1 MADYHML
8 SDRDRRD
15 IQGLVLYGTTCPL
28 LRYHFV
34 RVDDAVGG
42 RRLVG
47 ALTEPGPLRVAT
59 AGLRD
64 KDARSES
71 LVYVGITWSGLQ
83 ALRVSAVALGAF
95 PEEFRAGAKA
105 RAANVGDD
113 GPSAPDR
120 WLFDPDT
127 VHIAVMIYART
138 AERLDELSRELQ
150 DTARVHGCTLVTTLN
165 GEALPEHDHPSGQR
179 IARPVH
185 FGFTDGIS
193 QPQIAPA
200 ANRRAGSP
208 PAVPPGMFV
217 LGHHDSPQDGESF
230 AVANEPLPQ
239 PGVLTRN
246 GTFGAFRMLEQDCDA
261 FESFLD
267 QNAQDADA
275 RELLAARICGR
286 WRNGVPLSLSPG
298 TPHPEPAIDP
308 SAYNSFDYRPT
319 RALPDAKDDRSGAI
333 CPVGSHIRRANPR
346 SSEVLGGMGN
356 RLRLIRRGMPYGP
369 PHVRGDG
376 QSRGMLGLFLC
387 VSLKHQFEF
396 IMRHWVNDGLFAR
409 GLPPGDKDP
418 MTGSLNPG
426 DTFSYRAGDDTVT
439 VGLSRFVTT
448 RAAAYLFFPSIT
460 GLRYISQLADRR
472 PTDNEHA
479 AIDEAIEFVVASMIR
494 GLGDGTTRDAHP
506 KHHGVVRATVDI
518 SKDIPPNLRHGL
530 FRAPCSFR
538 AYVRFS
544 NGRPTV
550 MLPPDAAPDVR
561 GMAIKLLGIDGPKET
576 PDEQRTHDFILA
588 SHPVFFVPDVFTV
601 PRLPDVADARREA
614 ARVPGAGTIVQV
626 VREPA
631 DDALFQPDALRPGP
645 AGREVRHAA
654 DRAGRAASADA
665 DAGADGRAQPALPPR
680 GNGSASLAG
689 PGDAGALRPGGAGC
703 VRRVRGRRD
712 PRVGRP
718 APPGRHDHHSEAGV
732 PLAGAGRL
740 RGDDLLQP
748 LALPAGP
755 PAARHRQ
762 HGAAARVPRGIAAP
776 PREPGGTGQGTRRRP
791 RLLEERGCWAGPQHY
806 GRVHVE
812 SAICTTF
819 ARD

>member
-15 IQGLVLYGTTCPL
+15 IQGLVLYGTSCPL
-28 LRYHFV
+28 LRYHFI
-34 RVDDAVGG
+34 RVDEAVGG
-42 RRLVG
+42 RRFLS
-47 ALTEPGPLRVAT
+47 AFTEPGPLRVAT

-64 KDARSES
+64 KDARSEW
-71 LVYVGITWSGLQ
+71 LVYVGLTWTGLQ
-83 ALRVSAVALGAF
+83 ALRVSSVALGAL

-127 VHIAVMIYART
+127 VHIAVMVYART
-138 AERLDELSRELQ
+138 PERLDELSRELS
-150 DTARVHGCTLVTTLN
+150 DTARAHACTVVTTLN
-165 GEALPEHDHPSGQR
+165 GEALAEFDHPSGQR
-179 IARPVH
+179 IRKPVH
-185 FGFTDGIS
+185 FGFSDGIS

-200 ANRRAGSP
+200 PGRRPGSP

-239 PGVLTRN
+239 PSVLTRN

-267 QNAQDADA
+267 RNAPDADA
-275 RELLAARICGR
+275 RELLAARMCGR
-286 WRNGVPLSLSPG
+286 WRNGVPLSLSPT
-298 TPHPEPAIDP
+298 TPNPDPPIDP
-308 SAYNSFDYRPT
+308 SAYNSFDFRPT
-319 RALPDAKDDRSGAI
+319 RALPDAIDDRSGAV
-333 CPVGSHIRRANPR
+333 CPIGSHIRRANPR
-346 SSEVLGGMGN
+346 SAEVLGGMGN
-356 RLRLIRRGMPYGP
+356 RLRLIRRGMTYGP

-418 MTGSLNPG
+418 MTGSQQPG
-426 DTFSYRAGDDTVT
+426 DTFSYRAGADTVT
-439 VGLSRFVTT
+439 TVGMSRFVTT
-448 RAAAYLFFPSIT
+448 RAAAYLFFPSLT

-506 KHHGVVRATVDI
+506 KHHGIVRASVDI
-518 SKDIPPNLRHGL
+518 AKDIPQNLRHGL

-561 GMAIKLLGIDGPKET
+561 GMAIKLLGIDGPKEAT
-576 PDEQRTHDFILA
+576 DEQRTHDFILA
-588 SHPVFFVPDVFTV
+588 SHPVFFVPDVFAYVDFLTLPTLAEKLRVFQELGKSFKSFPSPLTTRYFSQTPYALGPLVVKYVVQPIEPAEQPPLMLTPEQMAARSPHYLREAMAAHLSQAAATLALCVQVAPDPAAAYIDDATRLWDGPLHQVATITIPKQEFRSPAQDGFAETISFSPWHCLRDHRPLGTV
-601 PRLPDVADARREA
+601 NLARRRVYREA
-614 ARVPGAGTIVQV
+614 S
-626 VREPA
+626 
-631 DDALFQPDALRPGP
+631 LL
-645 AGREVRHAA
+645 RHAN
-654 DRAGRAASADA
+654 RAVPVKEP
-665 DAGADGRAQPALPPR
+665 DGT
-680 GNGSASLAG
+680 
-689 PGDAGALRPGGAGC
+689 
-703 VRRVRGRRD
+703 
-712 PRVGRP
+712 
-718 APPGRHDHHSEAGV
+718 HD
-732 PLAGAGRL
+732 
-740 RGDDLLQP
+740 
-748 LALPAGP
+748 
-755 PAARHRQ
+755 
-762 HGAAARVPRGIAAP
+762 
-776 PREPGGTGQGTRRRP
+776 
-791 RLLEERGCWAGPQHY
+791 
-806 GRVHVE
+806 
-812 SAICTTF
+812 F
-819 ARD
+819 